1 MDNMSMVQA
10 RTPEKLK
17 TNASEVLDELGLN
30 LSTYINMALKQL
42 VIQRRIPF
50 EVSLDPKQYTDQEA
64 IDEVT
69 ATMKMEG
76 FTLQP
81 EEIEMLKACRK
92 GAVSADELRKRIISE
107 V

>member
-17 TNASEVLDELGLN
+17 ANASEVLDELGLN

-50 EVSLDPKQYTDQEA
+50 EVSLDPRQYTDQEA

-92 GAVSADELRKRIISE
+92 GTVSADELRKRIISE